1 MIKQSEKM
9 HRKAGF
15 SMIEI
20 MIVVAIIGILAAI
33 AIPNFMAYRVRAFNT
48 AASADLRN
56 AYTAAQAFFADE
68 PGGTATAA
76 ILADYGYAPTENVTF
91 SITNGTRAGLVMTT
105 VHAGGDATYTVNN
118 VGNFTSNA
126 N

>member
-1 MIKQSEKM
+1 MGKPSEKM
-9 HRKAGF
+9 RRNAGF
-15 SMIEI
+15 SLIEI

-33 AIPNFMAYRVRAFNT
+33 AIPNYMAYRVRAFNT

-68 PGGTATAA
+68 PGGAATAA
-76 ILADYGYAPTENVTF
+76 ILEDYGYVPTQNVTF
-91 SITNGTRAGLVMTT
+91 TIANGTRAGLSMST
-105 VHAGGDATYTVNN
+105 VHAGGDTTYTVNN